1 MHQVETW
8 IAIAFGVTNI
18 ITLVLLFKKQKEL
31 AEKENDDRL
40 DDFSRSHREDMDR
53 LWRKV
58 DELEV
63 QCSTNPKTSCCKK

>member
-31 AEKENDDRL
+31 AEKENDDRFE
-40 DDFSRSHREDMDR
+40 DFNRIHREDVDR
-53 LWRKV
+53 LWRRV
-58 DELEV
+58 DELEEK
-63 QCSTNPKTSCCKK
+63 CSTKPTTSCCKK